1 MLTSTE
7 ELPGQIIGGYRLSQ
21 VLGRGGMSVVFL
33 GQSINDPH
41 IQVAVKVLKPSK
53 AAGNNSFQARFMR
66 EVSIAYQLRQE
77 HIIPVLSYGE
87 TDGLAYMI
95 MPFMAGGTLT
105 SRFAQRDGGL
115 PFAEIAHYLNQIA
128 SALDYAHQH
137 GVVHR
142 DIKPSNVL
150 LDGQGNI
157 YLADFGIACLY
168 EVAPN
173 ALLSTPTSL
182 TGDGE
187 MVGTPAYIA
196 PERFLGEQAGPAAD
210 IYALGIMLYFLVT
223 GRVVFQAGN
232 PLSLGM
238 KHLYEAPL
246 APRALRP
253 DLPEP
258 AEKAILRALAKKPVD
273 RFASAGALAQAFES
287 GVRKPL
293 STRPVA
299 METTRSGRGWRMLL
313 AGLVTTGLLLLALF
327 LALLPGGPAGT
338 LPASHA
344 LFPPSSRW
352 QQLPDVGSNGT
363 AQLHSVP
370 FGDGSVT
377 ITAKNNTV
385 YATRDSSGSLLW
397 KQVVNGQVVP
407 APVVAGQVIYTVTTT
422 GIVYASQGS
431 NGRLLWSYNTGHPVN
446 KPLVIANGVVYVQ
459 TSDGFV
465 YELHASD
472 GRLLDVVALTPGS
485 SPTSPSGGTPVPGTT
500 PAGGVT
506 PTPTAGITATP
517 TSEVTPTP
525 TSEVT
530 PTPTSEVT
538 PTPTSGV
545 TPTPT
550 SGVTP
555 TPTSGVTPAPTS
567 GITPTPTSDAA
578 PSPTPVVTPT
588 SGVTPTRS
596 SSTPGAS
603 PGPTGTPDGD

>member
-7 ELPGQIIGGYRLSQ
+7 ELPGQTVGGYRLSQ

-53 AAGNNSFQARFMR
+53 AAGNNTFQARFMR

-95 MPFMAGGTLT
+95 MPFMAGGTLA

-150 LDGQGNI
+150 LDRQGKI

-182 TGDGE
+182 TDDGE
-187 MVGTPAYIA
+187 MMGTPAYIA

-223 GRVVFQAGN
+223 GQVVFQAGN

-238 KHLYEAPL
+238 KHLHEAPL
-246 APRALRP
+246 APSALRP

-258 AEKAILRALAKKPVD
+258 AEKAILRALAKKPAD

-293 STRPVA
+293 PTRPVA
-299 METTRSGRGWRMLL
+299 MATTRSGRGWHMLL
-313 AGLVTTGLLLLALF
+313 AGLVTTGMLLLALF
-327 LALLPGGPAGT
+327 LGLLSGEPAGT

-344 LFPPSSRW
+344 LFPPSSRG
-352 QQLPDVGSNGT
+352 QQLPGVGSNGT

-377 ITAKNNTV
+377 ITAKNNTL
-385 YATRDSSGSLLW
+385 YAVRDGSGSLLW
-397 KQVVNGQVVP
+397 KQVVNGQVVS

-431 NGRLLWSYNTGHPVN
+431 NGHLLWSYNTGHPVN
-446 KPLVIANGVVYVQ
+446 APLIIANGVVYVQ

-472 GRLLDVVALTPGS
+472 GRLLDVVALTPES
-485 SPTSPSGGTPVPGTT
+485 RPTSPSGGTSVPGTT

-517 TSEVTPTP
+517 TSEVTPTPTSEVTPTPTNEVTPTP

-578 PSPTPVVTPT
+578 P
-588 SGVTPTRS
+588 R
-596 SSTPGAS
+596 
-603 PGPTGTPDGD
+603 